1 MSRALRV
8 YDCSAT
14 EHPLATAMNLLRTA
28 LLALTTLTLAACGSG
43 SSGTF
48 NNPPV
53 PGTYAGGVYGNLG
66 ANAHRFVIREGGSF
80 WILLGSADSSRFSQS
95 GFVVGSNIYTTDYAS
110 GTQYD
115 VLNPAG
121 VLVNMNTGQDG
132 PFTTIAGNIQLA
144 GTFAN
149 STFDGRNYSPTG
161 FSTDGLWSA
170 SDAAGRPINLS
181 FSGGQFFAST
191 TTAGQLRCDFSG
203 RLDATVLQ
211 GFYDVIVNDQTGC
224 LGPAFATYTGIALTE
239 TPPSGFG
246 QQLMIA
252 AVGNGRGI
260 SLSGTR

>member
-1 MSRALRV
+1 
-8 YDCSAT
+8 
-14 EHPLATAMNLLRTA
+14 MNLRRTA
-28 LLALTTLTLAACGSG
+28 LLTLTTLTLAACGSG
-43 SSGTF
+43 GSGTF

-66 ANAHRFVIREGGSF
+66 ANAHRFVIRSDGSF
-80 WILLGSADSSRFSQS
+80 WILLGSANSSRFGQT
-95 GFVVGSNIYTTDYAS
+95 GFVVGPNIYTTDYAS

-132 PFTTIAGNIQLA
+132 PFTTIAGNIQLS
-144 GTFAN
+144 GTSAN
-149 STFDGRNYSPTG
+149 STFDGRNYSLTG

-170 SDAAGRPINLS
+170 SDAGGRPINLN
-181 FSGGQFFAST
+181 FSGGQFSAT
-191 TTAGQLRCDFSG
+191 TTSSCVFSG
-203 RLDATVLQ
+203 TINATVLPGFYDATVR
-211 GFYDVIVNDQTGC
+211 DQAGC

-246 QQLMIA
+246 EQLMIA